1 MGRIAAALQSV
12 IGTVISVITL
22 PFRVLSQLIGGG
34 RGRTATTRRTRRP
47 RRRTVA

>member
-12 IGTVISVITL
+12 IGTIVNVITL

-34 RGRTATTRRTRRP
+34 RGRTATRRSRP
-47 RRRTVA
+47 RRRTAA